1 MATKVNF
8 LIDQGTSFATTI
20 NLNDDD
26 GNALDLSGY
35 SVEGQMR
42 KAYSSQNYVAF
53 VANLALGELNLALS
67 ANTTKVLSP
76 GRYVYDVE
84 LTDTNGIVT
93 RLLEG
98 VITVTPEVTRASNG
112 Y

>member
-26 GNALDLSGY
+26 GNPLDLSGY
-35 SVEGQMR
+35 SIAGQMR
-42 KAYSSQNYVAF
+42 KAYSSQNYIPF
-53 VANLALGELNLALS
+53 VANLQLGELNLGLS
-67 ANTTKVLSP
+67 ANTTTALSP

-84 LTDTNGIVT
+84 LTDTNGLIT

-98 VITVTPEVTRASNG
+98 VITVTPEVTRNNNG
-112 Y
+112 A